1 MPTEQIKTNEQAQET
16 NKRTLGWGP
25 AAAIFVSLGAY
36 IISQLILVFPITIIS
51 YVNKSAADDFSGYLS
66 DNPWLEL
73 LLSGI
78 SALTL
83 GLVLWIFLKYRKRS
97 FKDLGFKKPKLSDF
111 GWLAVAV
118 IVYFILL
125 SISLT
130 LAGLVP
136 GFNADQQ
143 QDVGYS
149 GIAGAQ
155 LILAFIGLVI
165 LPPLAEEMMF
175 RGFMYRGMA
184 SKWPKI
190 LSALLT
196 SFLFGLV
203 HFQWNVGVDVFVLSL
218 VLIALYEKTKNLWM
232 CVSLHALKNFIAF
245 LALFVFATIR

>member
-16 NKRTLGWGP
+16 NKKTLGWGP

-78 SALTL
+78 SALAL

-232 CVSLHALKNFIAF
+232 CVGLHALKNFIAF
-245 LALFVFATIR
+245 LALFVFATMH

>member
-1 MPTEQIKTNEQAQET
+1 MQESDTKTLKEKPAKEA
-16 NKRTLGWGP
+16 KLGWGP

-36 IISQLILVFPITIIS
+36 LVAQLILIFPITIIS
-51 YVNKSAADDFSGYLS
+51 YFNKAAADDFTGFLS
-66 DNPWLEL
+66 ANAWLEL

-78 SALTL
+78 SAVAL
-83 GLVLWIFLKYRKRS
+83 GLVLWIFLKYRKRG
-97 FKDLGFKKPKLSDF
+97 FKDLGFKKPQWSDF

-125 SISLT
+125 SLSLT
-130 LAGLVP
+130 LAGLIP

-149 GIAGAQ
+149 GIAGVQ
-155 LILAFIGLVI
+155 LVLAFIGLVI

-190 LSALLT
+190 ASALLT

-232 CVSLHALKNFIAF
+232 CVGLHAIKNFIAF
-245 LALFVFATIR
+245 LALFVFATMR